1 MFLFFQMFIF
11 FSAELVI
18 LWELRFVKC
27 LLYRACHFAGTN
39 RNPLFFSRLRLLFFF
54 VEAPTPFSSS
64 LFVSGAS

>member
-1 MFLFFQMFIF
+1 M
-11 FSAELVI
+11 
-18 LWELRFVKC
+18 KC